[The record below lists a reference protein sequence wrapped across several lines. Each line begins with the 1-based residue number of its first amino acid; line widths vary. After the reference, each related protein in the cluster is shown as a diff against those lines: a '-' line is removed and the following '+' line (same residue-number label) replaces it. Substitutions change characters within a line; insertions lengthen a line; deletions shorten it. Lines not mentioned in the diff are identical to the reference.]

1 MRVILTHE
9 NADFDAIASLLGAHK
24 LYPGALPVL
33 PRRINR
39 NVQAFLAL
47 YGAEL
52 PFVDPNMLPRGRR
65 IHRVILV
72 DTQSITSVRGMGQ
85 ELDEVLI
92 IDHHT
97 PPQSLP
103 PGWVF
108 RGEMLGATTTMLVEV
123 LSARLIP
130 VSRIEATLM
139 LSGIYEDTGALTYS
153 ATTARDLRAAAWLLD
168 RDASLQITN
177 EFLYHPLSPAQHA
190 IYEMLLDNMETLQLE
205 GHNVIIAWAQA
216 PPGMDEEISTLAHKL
231 RDLLKPS
238 ALFVLVDMDGHTQ
251 LVARSTTDDINVDEV
266 AQHFGGGGHARA
278 AAALLRERPVAS
290 VLAELREVL
299 PRFVHP
305 RLTVRDLMSH
315 SIRTVTPETPIQDVS
330 NRMLHTG
337 HEGFPVVDDQGR
349 IVGLV
354 TRNAVDRALQHQWGQ
369 QPVRRIMEPGEVAVA
384 PEDSAESVR
393 SLMIRTGWGQIPVV
407 KEGHLTGVVTRT
419 DLIHLPPS
427 ERETKRLEI
436 SRRMEAAFP
445 APLLELIRCTG
456 EMAAEQGSTIYFV
469 GGLVRDLL
477 LEQPIFDVDLV
488 VEGDAIRLGR
498 ALTHKY
504 GGELRTHSR
513 FGTAKWLLAPE
524 IWQRVTGCDRP
535 PNQSCDRL
543 QVGGPACLRSPDR
556 ATDQSYGE
564 PPAAAQTGTVRD
576 RPELGNRC
584 GWPPD
589 QSCGRLQVSGPA
601 CLRSPD
607 RATDQSYGEPL
618 AAAQTGTVRDR
629 PEPGNRCGRSP
640 NQSCGRSP
648 DRATPE
654 NLPAFIDLVTART
667 EFYTRPSALPTVERS
682 SIKQDL
688 HRRDFTIN
696 TLAIRLSP
704 GHWGELLD
712 FFGGQADLENGV
724 IRVLH
729 SLSFVDDP
737 TRILRA
743 ARFETRLGF
752 HLDVRSE
759 SLIADAL
766 PLFHRVTG
774 GRIRHELELIFNEAR
789 PEAALER
796 LQDLGALAAIDPA
809 LASGSARRAFARMRE
824 RLDSDFWQLDA
835 DDLVRLHWALF
846 LYRLDAPALRNIAQ
860 RLMMPR
866 RLSNALYQLPALR
879 QILAQLPE
887 LEKPGDVVALLEPLT
902 SPLLAASW
910 LVTETPAIQEQ
921 LTRYWTEWRHVK
933 PELTGEDLKRLG
945 LKPGPLYRQIF
956 AALREARLNGEIH
969 TREEEE
975 EFVERVKS
983 CKLQVAS

>member
-1 MRVILTHE
+1 
-9 NADFDAIASLLGAHK
+9 
-24 LYPGALPVL
+24 
-33 PRRINR
+33 
-39 NVQAFLAL
+39 
-47 YGAEL
+47 
-52 PFVDPNMLPRGRR
+52 
-65 IHRVILV
+65 
-72 DTQSITSVRGMGQ
+72 
-85 ELDEVLI
+85 
-92 IDHHT
+92 
-97 PPQSLP
+97 
-103 PGWVF
+103 
-108 RGEMLGATTTMLVEV
+108 
-123 LSARLIP
+123 
-130 VSRIEATLM
+130 
-139 LSGIYEDTGALTYS
+139 
-153 ATTARDLRAAAWLLD
+153 
-168 RDASLQITN
+168 
-177 EFLYHPLSPAQHA
+177 
-190 IYEMLLDNMETLQLE
+190 
-205 GHNVIIAWAQA
+205 
-216 PPGMDEEISTLAHKL
+216 
-231 RDLLKPS
+231 
-238 ALFVLVDMDGHTQ
+238 
-251 LVARSTTDDINVDEV
+251 
-266 AQHFGGGGHARA
+266 
-278 AAALLRERPVAS
+278 
-290 VLAELREVL
+290 
-299 PRFVHP
+299 
-305 RLTVRDLMSH
+305 MSH

-369 QPVRRIMEPGEVAVA
+369 QPARRIMEPGEVAVA
-384 PEDSAESVR
+384 PEDSAERVR

-407 KEGHLTGVVTRT
+407 KEGRLTGVVTRT

-445 APLLELIRCTG
+445 APLLELIRRTG
-456 EMAAEQGSTIYFV
+456 EAAAEQGSTIYFV

-477 LEQPIFDVDLV
+477 LAHPLFDVDLV

-535 PNQSCDRL
+535 PD
-543 QVGGPACLRSPDR
+543 RSPNESGVQPHLGLPPKTYADR
-556 ATDQSYGE
+556 ATPESH
-564 PPAAAQTGTVRD
+564 QTGTVRD
-576 RPELGNRC
+576 RPELG
-584 GWPPD
+584 
-589 QSCGRLQVSGPA
+589 
-601 CLRSPD
+601 
-607 RATDQSYGEPL
+607 
-618 AAAQTGTVRDR
+618 
-629 PEPGNRCGRSP
+629 
-640 NQSCGRSP
+640 
-648 DRATPE
+648 

-752 HLDVRSE
+752 HLDARSE

-796 LQDLGALAAIDPA
+796 LQNLGALTAIDPA
-809 LASGSARRAFARMRE
+809 LASGGARRAFARMRE
-824 RLDSDFWQLDA
+824 RLDSDYWQLDA

-866 RLSNALYQLPALR
+866 RLSDALYQLPALR

-887 LEKPGDVVALLEPLT
+887 LERPGDIVALLEPLT

-910 LVTETPAIQEQ
+910 LVTENSAVQEQ

-945 LKPGPLYRQIF
+945 LKPGPLYREIF

-969 TREEEE
+969 TRGEEE
-975 EFVERVKS
+975 EFVIRD
-983 CKLQVAS
+983 L

>member
-9 NADFDAIASLLGAHK
+9 NADFDAIASLMGAHK
-24 LYPGALPVL
+24 LYPSALPVL

-65 IHRVILV
+65 IRRVILV

-190 IYEMLLDNMETLQLE
+190 IYEMLLDNMETLQME

-216 PPGMDEEISTLAHKL
+216 PPGTDEEISTLAHKL

-251 LVARSTTDDINVDEV
+251 LVARSTSDDINVDAV

-305 RLTVRDLMSH
+305 RLTVRELMSH

-369 QPVRRIMEPGEVAVA
+369 QPVRRVMEPGEVAVA

-407 KEGHLTGVVTRT
+407 KEGRLTGVVTRT

-445 APLLELIRCTG
+445 APLLELIRRTG
-456 EMAAEQGSTIYFV
+456 EEAAGQGSTIYFV

-477 LEQPIFDVDLV
+477 LKHPLFDVDLV

-498 ALTHKY
+498 ALTRKY

-524 IWQRVTGCDRP
+524 IWQRVTGDG
-535 PNQSCDRL
+535 S
-543 QVGGPACLRSPDR
+543 
-556 ATDQSYGE
+556 
-564 PPAAAQTGTVRD
+564 
-576 RPELGNRC
+576 
-584 GWPPD
+584 
-589 QSCGRLQVSGPA
+589 
-601 CLRSPD
+601 
-607 RATDQSYGEPL
+607 
-618 AAAQTGTVRDR
+618 
-629 PEPGNRCGRSP
+629 CGRSP
-640 NQSCGRSP
+640 DQSCGRSP

-752 HLDVRSE
+752 HLDARSE

-766 PLFHRVTG
+766 PLLHRVTG

-789 PEAALER
+789 PEDALER
-796 LQDLGALAAIDPA
+796 LQALGALAAIDPA
-809 LASGSARRAFARMRE
+809 LASDGSTRRAFARMRE

-835 DDLVRLHWALF
+835 EDLARLHWALF
-846 LYRLDAPALRNIAQ
+846 LYRLDTPALRNITQ

-866 RLSNALYQLPALR
+866 RLSDALYQIPTLR

-887 LEKPGDVVALLEPLT
+887 SEKPGDIVALLEPLT

-910 LVTETPAIQEQ
+910 LVTEDSAIQEQ

-945 LKPGPLYRQIF
+945 LKPGPLYREIF
-956 AALREARLNGEIH
+956 AALREARLNGEIS

-975 EFVERVKS
+975 EFVESQKS
-983 CKLQVAS
+983 KVES

>member
-1 MRVILTHE
+1 MQVILTHE
-9 NADFDAIASLLGAHK
+9 NADFDAIASLMGAHK

-139 LSGIYEDTGALTYS
+139 LSGIYEDTGALTYAS
-153 ATTARDLRAAAWLLD
+153 TTARDLRAAAWLLD

-216 PPGMDEEISTLAHKL
+216 PPGTDEEISTLAHKL

-251 LVARSTTDDINVDEV
+251 LVARSTSDDINVDAV
-266 AQHFGGGGHARA
+266 ARHFGGGGHARA

-384 PEDSAESVR
+384 PEDSAERVR

-407 KEGHLTGVVTRT
+407 KEGRLTGVVTRT

-445 APLLELIRCTG
+445 APLLELIRRTG
-456 EMAAEQGSTIYFV
+456 EEAAGQGSTIYFV

-477 LEQPIFDVDLV
+477 LEHPIFDVDLV

-535 PNQSCDRL
+535 PNQSCGRL

-556 ATDQSYGE
+556 AT
-564 PPAAAQTGTVRD
+564 
-576 RPELGNRC
+576 
-584 GWPPD
+584 PD
-589 QSCGRLQVSGPA
+589 
-601 CLRSPD
+601 
-607 RATDQSYGEPL
+607 
-618 AAAQTGTVRDR
+618 
-629 PEPGNRCGRSP
+629 
-640 NQSCGRSP
+640 
-648 DRATPE
+648 ATPE

-789 PEAALER
+789 PEDALER

-809 LASGSARRAFARMRE
+809 LASGGARRAFAQMRE

-887 LEKPGDVVALLEPLT
+887 LEKPGDVMALLEPLT

-910 LVTETPAIQEQ
+910 LVTEDSAIQEQ

-945 LKPGPLYRQIF
+945 LKPGPLYR
-956 AALREARLNGEIH
+956 
-969 TREEEE
+969 
-975 EFVERVKS
+975 
-983 CKLQVAS
+983 